1 MKTINKIKNELN
13 LDIKK
18 VSLYNNIKYVETDKG
33 NYIIKKAFDNKVFR
47 ILEKNN
53 FNNYIGNIK
62 TINGYNVFNYID
74 DIQIDVNERALDLI
88 TLMSKLHKLT
98 NYYKNI
104 TIIEIKEFYEEK
116 INYIKDLTN
125 YYDYLRFIIE
135 EKKHHTTTDIY
146 FLKNLSIIY
155 MSLDLVTKYVEEWY
169 LIMKEKNSI
178 RYSLIHNNLNLSH
191 IIENDSPFFISCDI
205 YKYDI
210 PIYDFINFYKKDFK
224 DLDFLD
230 LFNIY
235 KNNINLSKEEIL
247 LTYIEL
253 LMPKKIILEE
263 NDLKNI
269 YELTYQ
275 NIYLNKT
282 YFFVSEDNKIN

>member
-1 MKTINKIKNELN
+1 MKTINKIKKELN

-18 VSLYNNIKYVETDKG
+18 ISIYKNIKFIDTDKG
-33 NYIIKKAFDNKVFR
+33 KYIIKKSFNNKIYQ

-53 FNNYIGNIK
+53 FDNYVRNIK
-62 TINGYNVFNYID
+62 NINDYNIYPYIED
-74 DIQIDVNERALDLI
+74 LNIDINEKALDLI
-88 TLMSKLHKLT
+88 YLISKLHKNT
-98 NYYKNI
+98 IYYKNI
-104 TIIEIKEFYEEK
+104 NTNEIKEIYENK
-116 INYIKDLTN
+116 KNQVKDLNN

-135 EKKHHTTTDIY
+135 EKNNYNTTDIY
-146 FLKNLSIIY
+146 FLKNISIIY
-155 MSLDLVTKYVEEWY
+155 LSLDLVDKYIEEWFT
-169 LIMKEKNSI
+169 LMKDKTSI
-178 RYSLIHNNLNLSH
+178 RMALTHNNLNLSH
-191 IIENDSPFFISCDI
+191 IIENDKPLLISWDH

-210 PIYDFINFYKKDFK
+210 PIYDFINFYKNDFK
-224 DLDFLD
+224 DLDFIN

-235 KNNINLSKEEIL
+235 KNNISLTKEEIL

-282 YFFVSEDNKIN
+282 YYFCLKDNKIN